1 MEYAHYQSLPGLL
14 DIIGGCYFHKGDLER
29 CKEYYRDAY
38 ALYRVTGN
46 DRDRIS
52 LEKDAKEEL
61 GLEFPF

>member
-1 MEYAHYQSLPGLL
+1 MLTISPCP
-14 DIIGGCYFHKGDLER
+14 DFWIFHKGDLER